1 MIYRY
6 IKVISTYI
14 IYICFMYIMY
24 IMHIMYINIYIH
36 NTVMIYSEHQ
46 GQLLGP
52 FNFCYD
58 LDTSGVSKFDQAEA
72 L

>member
-1 MIYRY
+1 
-6 IKVISTYI
+6 
-14 IYICFMYIMY
+14 MYIMY